1 MPQHTE
7 HAEGPAAAGSSA
19 VSRPV
24 SARRWWLR
32 VVAAALVTALV
43 VAALVRGFVLDVYW
57 VGSGSM
63 EPTLEGGD
71 RVLVD
76 KLSSGEDARRGD
88 LVVFDG
94 RGSLDPLHS
103 SDPRHRQAVDTL
115 GQWLGL
121 RGSDTVYVKRVMAVA
136 GDTVA
141 CCSPD
146 GLLTVNGQPQHEDYV
161 YPGDAPSDIPFTV
174 HVPPGRVWLMGDHRS
189 VSVDSRSLL
198 GAPGGGLIRT
208 ERIVGTAERVVWP
221 LDRAR
226 PLEH

>member
-19 VSRPV
+19 VRRPV
-24 SARRWWLR
+24 STRRWWVR
-32 VVAAALVTALV
+32 VVAVALLAALVLTV
-43 VAALVRGFVLDVYW
+43 LVRGLVLDVYW

-76 KLSSGEDARRGD
+76 KLAPQDRLRRGE

-103 SDPRHRQAVDTL
+103 TDPWYRQALHTL
-115 GQWLGL
+115 GRWTGL
-121 RGSDTVYVKRVMAVA
+121 AGSDTAYVKRVVAVA
-136 GDTVA
+136 GDDVS
-141 CCSPD
+141 CCTSD
-146 GLLTVNGQPQHEDYV
+146 GLLTVNGQPQHEEYV

-174 HVPPGRVWLMGDHRS
+174 HVPEGRVWLMGDHRS

-198 GAPGGGLIRT
+198 GGPGGGLIRT
-208 ERIVGTAERVVWP
+208 DRIVGTAERIVWP

-226 PLEH
+226 SLQG

>member
-1 MPQHTE
+1 MLQHTE

-63 EPTLEGGD
+63 EPTLQGGD

-103 SDPRHRQAVDTL
+103 SDPWYRHAVDTL

-136 GDTVA
+136 DDTVA

-208 ERIVGTAERVVWP
+208 ERIVGTVERVVWP

>member
-19 VSRPV
+19 VRRPV
-24 SARRWWLR
+24 SPRTWWFR
-32 VVAAALVTALV
+32 VVLAALLTALLVTALV
-43 VAALVRGFVLDVYW
+43 RGFLLDVYW

-76 KLSSGEDARRGD
+76 ETVSGEEAQRGD

-103 SDPRHRQAVDTL
+103 SDPWYEQAAQSV

-121 RGSDTVYVKRVMAVA
+121 TGSGTSYVKRVMAVP

-141 CCSPD
+141 CCTAE

-161 YPGDAPSDIPFTV
+161 YPGDAPSDIPFSV
-174 HVPPGRVWLMGDHRS
+174 HVPQGRVWLMGDHRS

-198 GAPGGGLIRT
+198 GAPGGGLIRQD
-208 ERIVGTAERVVWP
+208 RIVGTAERVVWP

-226 PLEH
+226 SLKG

>member
-1 MPQHTE
+1 MLQHTE

-103 SDPRHRQAVDTL
+103 SDPWYRHAVDTL

-136 GDTVA
+136 DDTVA